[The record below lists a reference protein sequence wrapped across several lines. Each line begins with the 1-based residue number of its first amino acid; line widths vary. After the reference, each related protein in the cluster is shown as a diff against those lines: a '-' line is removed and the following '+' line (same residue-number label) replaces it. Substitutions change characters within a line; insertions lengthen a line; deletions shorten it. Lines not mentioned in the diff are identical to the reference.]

1 LRRLLLTVAVLGV
14 GLQVLAVRAL
24 LAHEITVSHGR
35 ALVGFGLFGA
45 ALSMSGLIG
54 ADRRALGVSI
64 LGTAIAIVT
73 GLIVL
78 FGG

>member
-1 LRRLLLTVAVLGV
+1 LRPLIMSVAVLGA
-14 GLQVLAVRAL
+14 GLQILAVRAL
-24 LAHEITVSHGR
+24 LAHEVTVAHGR

-45 ALSMSGLIG
+45 CLSMSGIIG

-64 LGTAIAIVT
+64 LGTAIAIVC
-73 GLIVL
+73 GLIVV